1 MKKITSQERL
11 DLEQV
16 FSAIYVE
23 NNKIVNFYKFFY
35 ANFFNEIKKL
45 KLKFKRT
52 KKAQI

>member
-1 MKKITSQERL
+1 MEKITNQERL

-23 NNKIVNFYKFFY
+23 NSKFINFYRFFY

-45 KLKFKRT
+45 KLRLRR
-52 KKAQI
+52 KKSKI